1 MSLRGTLWASLCAF
15 MLFMLLWFL
24 RLFNVLGSEYDI
36 FIRWVSTIGLIVLGI
51 SVGILISEKKIQI
64 RPMITPLILF
74 AVGFNAAPFFAVGIL
89 TLASNFPLSRGIE
102 PLIVGG
108 SIIGYLSLY
117 MFFWFWLNK
126 KKGFFKLGETD

>member
-1 MSLRGTLWASLCAF
+1 
-15 MLFMLLWFL
+15 MLLWFL

-51 SVGILISEKKIQI
+51 SVGILISEKKIEI
-64 RPMITPLILF
+64 RPMITPFILF
-74 AVGFNAAPFFAVGIL
+74 AIGFFVAPFFAVGIL

-102 PLIVGG
+102 PLIAGG

-117 MFFWFWLNK
+117 MVFWFWLNK
-126 KKGFFKLGETD
+126 KKSFFKLGETD